1 MEYNQIIQGDSKT
14 ILETLPDESVNCCV
28 TSPPY
33 WNLRDYSVEGQ
44 LGLEKTFE
52 EYITKLCDT
61 FDEVKRVLRKDGT
74 CWVNLG
80 DTYNSHSANSKN
92 VGGFEGKQMRNN
104 KAYSDSKITNKKE
117 GIPDKS
123 LCLIPQRFAI
133 EMVNRGWILRN
144 TIIWHKPNCMPSSA
158 KDRFTVDFEY
168 VYFFV
173 KNKKYWFEQAF
184 EELNYDSFRETKRG
198 FNQPKGNRQEGIDSW
213 KLNPQGRNKRA
224 VWTIPTRP
232 FPEAHF
238 AVYPEALIE
247 PMIQAGCP
255 KYVCKK
261 CGKAR
266 EKIIKPSDEYGK
278 YLRPYR
284 VNYVDKLK
292 LGKYI
297 NHNRKK
303 SNLTMDE
310 LCEKMGLNNEG
321 HGGMVN
327 HFENG
332 RAIPTIDQWQD
343 LKRIINLDN
352 SFDKL
357 ITEISGQENGYIW
370 EKTISTHHKLIKSLN
385 ASYKE
390 IGYTDCGCNAGFEGG
405 IVLDPFIGAGTTA
418 VVAKKQGKRYIGIEI
433 KQEYID
439 MANKRI
445 RAVRELLF

>member
-1 MEYNQIIQGDSKT
+1 
-14 ILETLPDESVNCCV
+14 
-28 TSPPY
+28 
-33 WNLRDYSVEGQ
+33 
-44 LGLEKTFE
+44 
-52 EYITKLCDT
+52 
-61 FDEVKRVLRKDGT
+61 
-74 CWVNLG
+74 
-80 DTYNSHSANSKN
+80 
-92 VGGFEGKQMRNN
+92 
-104 KAYSDSKITNKKE
+104 
-117 GIPDKS
+117 
-123 LCLIPQRFAI
+123 
-133 EMVNRGWILRN
+133 
-144 TIIWHKPNCMPSSA
+144 MPSSA

-173 KNKKYWFEQAF
+173 KSKKYWFEQQF
-184 EELNYDSFRETKRG
+184 DEYTEPLNRWGGPKIRNSSHKYIEIGEPKLGKFGATSMFR
-198 FNQPKGNRQEGIDSW
+198 KGRPVRPIEN
-213 KLNPQGRNKRA
+213 GRNKRC
-224 VWTIPTRP
+224 VWKVTTKG

-238 AVYPEALIE
+238 ATFPEDLIE